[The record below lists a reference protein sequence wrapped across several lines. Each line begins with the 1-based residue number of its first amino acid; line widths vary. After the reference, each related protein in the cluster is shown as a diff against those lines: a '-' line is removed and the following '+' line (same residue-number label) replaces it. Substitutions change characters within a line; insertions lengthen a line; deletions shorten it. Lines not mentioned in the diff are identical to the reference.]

1 MNKSG
6 AGSFADAVS
15 QSGRIIVFDVS
26 GTIEISGTLKI
37 KKSNLTILGQTAPG
51 DGVTISGG
59 DLLLDS
65 GVENVIIRYLRVRP
79 TDKNGGEPDGLGGRY
94 NKNIIFDHCS
104 LSWSVDEL
112 ITLYAGS
119 TEDTKNQTGRNIT
132 VQNIIASESL
142 AMSSHVKGKHG
153 YGGIIGGTM
162 KYYDNVSVSAERN
175 ESYVKENNGKMDVF
189 AMEDA
194 KMYVAWYDKDGVLIN
209 AETYDIP
216 QNKEME
222 FDLPKLTNGVSEKAE
237 VFLWNNNQE
246 PLCEQLT
253 VN

>member
-1 MNKSG
+1 MFVGKLKRRIVKSVLGLLAIICVVSVMAMSVTVSAEENLLAFPGAVGGGKYTTGARGDSNISVYHVTNLNKSG

-153 YGGIIGGTM
+153 YGGIIGGTN
-162 KYYDNVSVSAERN
+162 YTFY
-175 ESYVKENNGKMDVF
+175 NNLMAHHD
-189 AMEDA
+189 
-194 KMYVAWYDKDGVLIN
+194 
-209 AETYDIP
+209 
-216 QNKEME
+216 
-222 FDLPKLTNGVSEKAE
+222 SR
-237 VFLWNNNQE
+237 
-246 PLCEQLT
+246 
-253 VN
+253 